1 MHPQLQLL
9 AAIHE
14 AQTKFIDTESKA
26 VFRDLLANLL
36 TLTNSEYGFIGE
48 VLYKDEL
55 PYLKTHA
62 ITDIAWSDETR
73 ALYNDNVDSGLEFT
87 NLETLFGAALKS
99 GELVIANNPLED
111 TRAGGIPDG
120 HPSLD
125 AFLGLPIYH
134 GETMLGLVGIANR
147 PDGYNSTI
155 ADFLNPFLT
164 TCGTIIN
171 AIRMSARQSQLEAQL
186 INAQRLETVG
196 TLAGG
201 IAHDFNNVLATIQ
214 GLAEISLGNEA
225 TTQANL
231 QKILTAS
238 RRAAKLVQQI
248 LMFSNTTK
256 PETKIIDLSR
266 LTVDA
271 LEMVKATI
279 PASININYTDVGEP
293 LAIEADGGQIQQIV
307 TNLCTN
313 AYQAMEQSGGLLEV
327 KLTRED
333 HCPLVA
339 PNHEQGHWARIMVS
353 DSGPGIRQDLVDRIF
368 DPFFTT
374 KEVGKGSGLGLAVVS
389 RIVADHQGHLAVKSS
404 EGKGTSFE
412 VYLPISDLELSPEAK
427 STERPGTPAQK
438 PGDRILVVED
448 ETELANIYAE
458 YFSARGYDVTLSS
471 NGSDALHIMRNQAH
485 SIDLLL
491 TDHSMPEMTGLELVR
506 QLRELG
512 FDTPAIVSTGH
523 LEVPE
528 NIDNLNVEVV
538 FKPVRF
544 QVLANLIDRM
554 LVD

>member
-1 MHPQLQLL
+1 MHPQIQLL

-48 VLYKDEL
+48 VLYKDDL

-62 ITDIAWSDETR
+62 ITDIAWSAETR
-73 ALYNDNVDSGLEFT
+73 AFYNDNVDSGLEFT

-147 PDGYNSTI
+147 PDGYDSTI

-186 INAQRLETVG
+186 VNAQRLETVG

-214 GLAEISLGNEA
+214 GLAEISLSNEA

-256 PETKIIDLSR
+256 PETKIIDLCR

-279 PASININYTDVGEP
+279 PASININYTDVGGP

-313 AYQAMEQSGGLLEV
+313 AYQAMERSGGLLEV
-327 KLTRED
+327 KLTREN

-339 PNHEQGHWARIMVS
+339 PNAEQGHWARIMVS
-353 DSGPGIRQDLVDRIF
+353 DSGPGIPQDLVDRIF

-389 RIVADHQGHLAVKSS
+389 RIVADHQGHLAVNSS

-412 VYLPISDLELSPEAK
+412 VYLPISDLELSPDTRI
-427 STERPGTPAQK
+427 TERPGTPAQK
-438 PGDRILVVED
+438 PGGRILVVED

-471 NGSDALHIMRNQAH
+471 NGSDALHLMKNQAQLF
-485 SIDLLL
+485 DLLL

-544 QVLANLIDRM
+544 KVLANLIDRM

>member
-1 MHPQLQLL
+1 M
-9 AAIHE
+9 
-14 AQTKFIDTESKA
+14 
-26 VFRDLLANLL
+26 
-36 TLTNSEYGFIGE
+36 
-48 VLYKDEL
+48 
-55 PYLKTHA
+55 
-62 ITDIAWSDETR
+62 
-73 ALYNDNVDSGLEFT
+73 
-87 NLETLFGAALKS
+87 
-99 GELVIANNPLED
+99 
-111 TRAGGIPDG
+111 
-120 HPSLD
+120 
-125 AFLGLPIYH
+125 
-134 GETMLGLVGIANR
+134 GLVGIANR
-147 PDGYNSTI
+147 PDGYDSTI

-171 AIRMSARQSQLEAQL
+171 AIRMSTRQSQLEAQL
-186 INAQRLETVG
+186 VNAQRLETVG

-214 GLAEISLGNEA
+214 GLAEISLSNEA

-256 PETKIIDLSR
+256 PETKIIDLCR

-279 PASININYTDVGEP
+279 SASININYTDVGEP
-293 LAIEADGGQIQQIV
+293 LAVEADSGQIQQIV

-339 PNHEQGHWARIMVS
+339 PNAEQGHWARIIVS

-374 KEVGKGSGLGLAVVS
+374 KEVGKG
-389 RIVADHQGHLAVKSS
+389 
-404 EGKGTSFE
+404 TSFE
-412 VYLPISDLELSPEAK
+412 VYLPISDLELSPDTRI
-427 STERPGTPAQK
+427 TERPGTPAQK
-438 PGDRILVVED
+438 PGGRILVVED
-448 ETELANIYAE
+448 ETELANIYVE

-471 NGSDALHIMRNQAH
+471 NGSDALHLMKNQAH

-544 QVLANLIDRM
+544 QVLAKIIDRM

>member
-1 MHPQLQLL
+1 MHPQIQLL

-14 AQTKFIDTESKA
+14 AQTKFIDTESNS

-48 VLYKDEL
+48 VLYKDDL

-62 ITDIAWSDETR
+62 ITAIAWSDETR
-73 ALYNDNVDSGLEFT
+73 AFYNDNVDSGLEFT

-99 GELVIANNPLED
+99 GELVIANNPRED

-134 GETMLGLVGIANR
+134 GETMMGLVGIANR
-147 PDGYNSTI
+147 PDGYDSTI

-171 AIRMSARQSQLEAQL
+171 AIRMSTRQSQLEAQL
-186 INAQRLETVG
+186 VNAQRLETVG

-214 GLAEISLGNEA
+214 GLAEISLSNEA

-256 PETKIIDLSR
+256 PETKIIDLCR

-279 PASININYTDVGEP
+279 SSSININYTDVGEP
-293 LAIEADGGQIQQIV
+293 LAVEADGGQIQQIV

-339 PNHEQGHWARIMVS
+339 PNAEQGHWARIIVS

-389 RIVADHQGHLAVKSS
+389 RIVADHQGHLAVNSS

-412 VYLPISDLELSPEAK
+412 VYLPISDLELSPDTRI
-427 STERPGTPAQK
+427 TERPGTPAQK
-438 PGDRILVVED
+438 PGGRILVVED
-448 ETELANIYAE
+448 ETELANIYVE

-471 NGSDALHIMRNQAH
+471 NGSDALHLMKNQAH

-544 QVLANLIDRM
+544 QVLAKIIDRM

>member
-1 MHPQLQLL
+1 
-9 AAIHE
+9 
-14 AQTKFIDTESKA
+14 
-26 VFRDLLANLL
+26 
-36 TLTNSEYGFIGE
+36 
-48 VLYKDEL
+48 
-55 PYLKTHA
+55 
-62 ITDIAWSDETR
+62 
-73 ALYNDNVDSGLEFT
+73 
-87 NLETLFGAALKS
+87 
-99 GELVIANNPLED
+99 
-111 TRAGGIPDG
+111 
-120 HPSLD
+120 
-125 AFLGLPIYH
+125 
-134 GETMLGLVGIANR
+134 MLGLVGIANR
-147 PDGYNSTI
+147 PDGYDSTI

-186 INAQRLETVG
+186 VNAQRLETVG

-225 TTQANL
+225 TNQANL

-256 PETKIIDLSR
+256 PETKIIDLCR

-307 TNLCTN
+307 TNLYTN
-313 AYQAMEQSGGLLEV
+313 AYQAMEQSGGLLGV

-471 NGSDALHIMRNQAH
+471 NGSDALDIMRNQAH

-506 QLRELG
+506 QLRDLG

-544 QVLANLIDRM
+544 QVLANIIDRM
-554 LVD
+554 LVG